1 MSLQYIGNEKAAIGY
16 DAATG
21 ERGFLLKMKNKTGG
35 NTVKGQVVSASGTV
49 DNSFI
54 LQANEFDSF
63 GIVQEGGIADGSDA
77 WVWINGSV
85 AQVLFKDSTA
95 AVRGYVALAADTD
108 GRATN
113 VEVPSSNP
121 VVAEHFKEIGHVLE
135 SKEGGTDVLVLC
147 HLHFN

>member
-1 MSLQYIGNEKAAIGY
+1 MSLQYIGNAKAAFGY

-21 ERGFLLKMKNKTGG
+21 ERGFLIKMKNKTGAA
-35 NTVKGQVVSASGTV
+35 TVKGTVVSADSAN
-49 DNSFI
+49 DNAFVAQS
-54 LQANEFDSF
+54 NEFDAF
-63 GIVQEGGIADGSDA
+63 GVVQEAGVADTSDA
-77 WVWINGSV
+77 WIWVNGSV

-95 AVRGYVALAADTD
+95 AVRAYIALAADTD

-121 VVAEHFKEIGHVLE
+121 IVAEHFKEIGHVLE
-135 SKEGGTDVLVLC
+135 SKDGGTDVLVLC

>member
-121 VVAEHFKEIGHVLE
+121 VVAEYFKEIGHVLE